1 MKAPSSDGQT
11 AEAENGLPLTLFA
24 RVRRAVLGAPR
35 NLYDPALR
43 HRVSLIAFLAWVGLG
58 ADGLS
63 SSAYGPDAAFRMLG
77 DRAYLAILLA
87 LATAAT
93 VFIISYAYSRIIEH
107 FPLGG
112 GGYMVASAL
121 LGKYAGVTS
130 GCALLVDYVLTVTTS
145 IAGCGDAVFSLLPLS
160 WHAFKFPMEMVAII
174 VLTILNIRGVKES
187 VFVLVPIFL
196 TFLISHAVLI
206 LGGMLMHVDQAPAV
220 ANAAVY
226 HFRHDVSTI
235 GLWALF
241 LIFLRAYS
249 LGGGTYTGIEA
260 VSNGLGIMREPRVE
274 TGKKT
279 MRYMAVSLA
288 ATAAGLIVCF
298 MLAGVRPIEGQT
310 LNAVLATDLMGRFQV
325 QSLPV
330 GTWLVAIT
338 MFSEG
343 ILLIVAAQ
351 AGFIDGPRVMAN
363 MATDAWLP
371 RRLSSVSDRLTSQY
385 GIMLVGLAA
394 AATLIYTHGHI
405 EILLVMYSLN
415 VFLTFSLS
423 NSGMVRFWV
432 RSRKDHPATWKKNL
446 FIHGLGL
453 VLCFAIFC
461 VMMYEKFSEGAWI
474 TIVITCTLVGIC
486 IVVKKH
492 YIRAG
497 KTIQQVDRDLMNTPA
512 PPEPDIPAP
521 LIFDPKQPTA
531 GILVSE
537 YNGLG
542 LHVFFSIFRLFPNVY
557 KNVVFISV
565 GLINS
570 EFFREESTVSTY
582 EEKTKKMLGRYVDF
596 ARQLRIP
603 ARSAHTVGTD
613 IVHEASELCLSL
625 SREYPR
631 IVFFAG
637 ESVFERPQWYHR
649 LLHNETGY
657 AIQQQI
663 RFAGLPMVI
672 LPIVIRVRDA
682 S

>member
-1 MKAPSSDGQT
+1 MNQEDPSLHSV
-11 AEAENGLPLTLFA
+11 EAENGIPQTTWM

-63 SSAYGPDAAFRMLG
+63 SSSYGPDAAFRMLG
-77 DRAYLAILLA
+77 DKTYLAVGLA

-130 GCALLVDYVLTVTTS
+130 GCALLVDYVLTVATS
-145 IAGCGDAVFSLLPLS
+145 IASCGDAVFSLLPLP
-160 WHAFKFPMEMVAII
+160 WHTFKFPMEMAAII
-174 VLTILNIRGVKES
+174 LLTILNIRGVKES
-187 VFVLVPIFL
+187 VSILVPIFL
-196 TFLISHAVLI
+196 TFLISHAILI
-206 LGGMLMHVDQAPAV
+206 LGGLLMHVDSAPAV
-220 ANAAVY
+220 AAAATAQF
-226 HFRHDVSTI
+226 HHDVSAI
-235 GLWALF
+235 GMWALF

-279 MRYMAVSLA
+279 MRYMAISLA
-288 ATAAGLIVCF
+288 LTAAGLIVCF

-310 LNAVLATDLMGRFQV
+310 LNAVLATELMGRFHLHG
-325 QSLPV
+325 LPV
-330 GTWLVAIT
+330 GAWSVAIT
-338 MFSEG
+338 IFSEA

-371 RRLSSVSDRLTSQY
+371 KRLSSISDRLTSQY
-385 GIMLVGLAA
+385 GIMLVGAAA
-394 AATLIYTHGHI
+394 AATLVYTRGRI
-405 EILLVMYSLN
+405 ETLLVMYSLN

-432 RSRKDHPATWKKNL
+432 RSRKDQPAWKKNL
-446 FIHGLGL
+446 MIHGLGL

-461 VMMYEKFSEGAWI
+461 VMLYEKFSEGAWLTLLI
-474 TIVITCTLVGIC
+474 TLTLVAGC
-486 IVVKKH
+486 IIIKKH
-492 YIRAG
+492 YIHAG
-497 KTIQQVDRDLMNTPA
+497 NIIRQVDRDLMNTPA
-512 PPEPDIPAP
+512 PPEAEVPAP

-531 GILVSE
+531 GVLVSE
-537 YNGLG
+537 FNGLG

-570 EFFREESTVSTY
+570 EFFREESSVTNY
-582 EEKTKKMLGRYVDF
+582 EEKTKNMLGKYVDF

-603 ARSAHTVGTD
+603 ARSAYRVGTE

-657 AIQQQI
+657 SIQQKI

-672 LPIVIRVRDA
+672 LPIVIR
-682 S
+682 

>member
-1 MKAPSSDGQT
+1 MQPLDNDNQIPQSSWT
-11 AEAENGLPLTLFA
+11 RF
-24 RVRRAVLGAPR
+24 RRAILGAPR

-43 HRVSLIAFLAWVGLG
+43 HHVSLIAFLAWVGLG

-63 SSAYGPDAAFRMLG
+63 SSSYGPDAAFRTLG
-77 DRAYLAILLA
+77 DRAYLALGLA
-87 LATAAT
+87 AATAAT

-121 LGKYAGVTS
+121 LGKYAGVAS

-160 WHAFKFPMEMVAII
+160 LHQFKFPMELLAII
-174 VLTILNIRGVKES
+174 VLTVLNLRGVKES
-187 VFVLVPIFL
+187 VSVLVPIFL
-196 TFLISHAVLI
+196 MFLFSHAALI
-206 LGGMLMHVDQAPAV
+206 LAGIFMHIDQAPAV
-220 ANAAVY
+220 AATASQ
-226 HFRHDVSTI
+226 HFQHDASTI

-260 VSNGLGIMREPRVE
+260 VSNGLGIMREPKVE

-288 ATAAGLIVCF
+288 ITAAGLIICF
-298 MLAGVRPIEGQT
+298 MLAGVHPMSGQT
-310 LNAVLATDLMGRFQV
+310 LNAVLANELFGKFHMEK
-325 QSLPV
+325 LPV
-330 GTWLVAIT
+330 GSWFVAIT

-343 ILLIVAAQ
+343 ILLVVAAQ

-363 MATDAWLP
+363 MATDSWLP
-371 RRLSSVSDRLTSQY
+371 KRLSSVSDRLTTQN
-385 GIMLVGLAA
+385 GIILMGLAA
-394 AATLIYTHGHI
+394 AATLFYSHGHI
-405 EILLVMYSLN
+405 ETLIIMYSLN
-415 VFLTFSLS
+415 VFVTFSLS
-423 NSGMVRFWV
+423 NLGMVRFWA
-432 RSRKDHPATWKKNL
+432 RSRKDHASWKKNL
-446 FIHGLGL
+446 FVHGLGL
-453 VLCFAIFC
+453 ILCFSIFC
-461 VMMYEKFSEGAWI
+461 VMLYEKFSEGAWI
-474 TIVITCTLVGIC
+474 TVVITMTLVSLCIVI
-486 IVVKKH
+486 KRH

-497 KTIQQVDRDLMNTPA
+497 QRIQQVDRDLMNTPA
-512 PPEPDIPAP
+512 PPEVEAPAP
-521 LIFDPKQPTA
+521 LIFDLKQPTA
-531 GILVSE
+531 GVLVSDF
-537 YNGLG
+537 NGLG

-557 KNVVFISV
+557 KNVVFISI

-570 EFFREESTVSTY
+570 EFFREETDVTEY
-582 EEKTKKMLGRYVDF
+582 EEKSKKMLGRYVDF

-603 ARSAHTVGTD
+603 ARSACQVGTD
-613 IVHEASELCLSL
+613 IVHEASELCLAL

-657 AIQQQI
+657 SIQRQI

-672 LPIVIRVRDA
+672 LPIVIRDEGKA